1 MDDFYAASDPALPSG
16 SAMNKEHATMRLA
29 SLFAALAL
37 GLAACGPSQETAAPA
52 PQQPVTVP
60 DIYQARVDQGP
71 NGEPIQIPAVR
82 AAYLNDRNQRQ
93 LVPYNGSEAPGT
105 IVVDPYARVLY
116 HVQPGGQAMRYGV
129 AVGRA
134 GKGFE
139 GRATI
144 ARKAAWPSWR
154 PTDNMLKTEPEL
166 YGQFA
171 GGLSGGMHNPLGSRA
186 LYLYQG
192 SVDTYYRI
200 HGTMDPS
207 SIGKATSAGC
217 IRLFNQDIID
227 LFAAV
232 PNGTEVIVRSQADS
246 VRMEGPMTE
255 TPEGYVVPA
264 APTAPVAEMAA
275 APMAAPQAGTAAT
288 QPVMDP
294 YAAMSA
300 MPTSTPIEQYQVSDP
315 FAASDVGFVSPVESA
330 VPSR

>member
-1 MDDFYAASDPALPSG
+1 
-16 SAMNKEHATMRLA
+16 MRLA
-29 SLFAALAL
+29 FLFAALAL

-52 PQQPVTVP
+52 PQGPVEVP
-60 DIYQARVDQGP
+60 EIYKARVDEGP
-71 NGEPIQIPAVR
+71 DGQPIPIQAVR
-82 AAYLNDRNQRQ
+82 PAYLTDRNMRQ

-154 PTDNMLKTEPEL
+154 PTDNMLRSEPEL

-171 GGLSGGMHNPLGSRA
+171 GGLPGGLQNPLGSRA

-192 SVDTYYRI
+192 GTDTYYRI
-200 HGTMDPS
+200 HGTLDPS

-227 LFAAV
+227 LFENV
-232 PNGTEVIVRSQADS
+232 PTGTEVVVRSEALS
-246 VRMEGPMTE
+246 VQMEGPMVE

-264 APTAPVAEMAA
+264 GQVAPTTDGVVTVSGSPVESAVPAQMQT
-275 APMAAPQAGTAAT
+275 QA

-294 YAAMSA
+294 YASMSA
-300 MPTSTPIEQYQVSDP
+300 TQVAAPVAPAVVTDP
-315 FAASDVGFVSPVESA
+315 FATADASFVSPVESA
-330 VPSR
+330 VPMR

>member
-1 MDDFYAASDPALPSG
+1 
-16 SAMNKEHATMRLA
+16 MRLA

-37 GLAACGPSQETAAPA
+37 GLAACGPSQETTTPTA
-52 PQQPVTVP
+52 QQPVEIPEIYKARTDRGP
-60 DIYQARVDQGP
+60 D
-71 NGEPIQIPAVR
+71 GEPIPIAAVR
-82 AAYLNDRNQRQ
+82 AAYLNDRNTRQ
-93 LVPYNGSEAPGT
+93 LVSYNGTEAPGT

-134 GKGFE
+134 GLTFE

-154 PTDNMLKTEPEL
+154 PTDNMLRTEPQL

-171 GGLSGGMHNPLGSRA
+171 GGLPGGMQNPLGSRA

-200 HGTMDPS
+200 HGTLDPS

-217 IRLFNQDIID
+217 IRMFNQDVID
-227 LFAAV
+227 LFEQI
-232 PNGTEVIVRSQADS
+232 PTGTEVIVRSQAES
-246 VRMEGPMTE
+246 VAMEGPMQE

-264 APTAPVAEMAA
+264 AAVQPTADPAVTATAQVAS
-275 APMAAPQAGTAAT
+275 APMQAAT
-288 QPVMDP
+288 VASAPVESAVPTGFTDP
-294 YAAMSA
+294 YAAMTA
-300 MPTSTPIEQYQVSDP
+300 VPAATSVQPSLVSDP
-315 FAASDVGFVSPVESA
+315 FATDAGFVSPVESA

>member
-1 MDDFYAASDPALPSG
+1 
-16 SAMNKEHATMRLA
+16 MRLA
-29 SLFAALAL
+29 SLFTAMAL
-37 GLAACGPSQETAAPA
+37 GLAACTPTPETATPA
-52 PQQPVTVP
+52 SNQPVQIP
-60 DIYQARVDQGP
+60 EMYQARVDTGP
-71 NGEPIQIPAVR
+71 KGEPINIPAVR
-82 AAYLNDRNQRQ
+82 AAYLNDRNTRQ
-93 LVPYNGSEAPGT
+93 MVPYNGPESAGA

-134 GKGFE
+134 GLTFE

-154 PTDNMLKTEPEL
+154 PTDNMLRSEPQL

-171 GGLSGGMHNPLGSRA
+171 GGLPGGTQNPLGSRA

-200 HGTMDPS
+200 HGTLDPS

-217 IRLFNQDIID
+217 IRMFNQDVMD
-227 LFAAV
+227 LFEQI
-232 PNGTEVIVRSQADS
+232 PTGTEVTVRSQAES
-246 VRMEGPMTE
+246 VRLEGPMTE

-264 APTAPVAEMAA
+264 PTVAPVADPAAMAMA
-275 APMAAPQAGTAAT
+275 DPMAAPMTSVQTTTLPAT

-294 YAAMSA
+294 YASMSA
-300 MPTSTPIEQYQVSDP
+300 VPAASPVQPVLVSDP
-315 FAASDVGFVSPVESA
+315 FATAAAPSFVSPVESA
-330 VPSR
+330 VPAR

>member
-1 MDDFYAASDPALPSG
+1 
-16 SAMNKEHATMRLA
+16 MRLA
-29 SLFAALAL
+29 FLFAALAL
-37 GLAACGPSQETAAPA
+37 GLAACGPSQEAAAPA
-52 PQQPVTVP
+52 LEQPVSIP
-60 DIYQARVDQGP
+60 EIYQSRVDTGP
-71 NGEPIQIPAVR
+71 NGDQIQIPAVR
-82 AAYLNDRNQRQ
+82 AAYLIDRNRRQ
-93 LVPYNGSEAPGT
+93 IVPYNGAEAPGT

-171 GGLSGGMHNPLGSRA
+171 DGLSGGMHNPLGSRA

-192 SVDTYYRI
+192 NTDTYYRI

-217 IRLFNQDIID
+217 IRLFNQDVID
-227 LFAAV
+227 LFEAV
-232 PNGTEVIVRSQADS
+232 PTGTEVVVRSEVES
-246 VRMEGPMTE
+246 VRMEGPMME

-264 APTAPVAEMAA
+264 VQAQPVVAPAATPVAGAAVTPAQAPV
-275 APMAAPQAGTAAT
+275 
-288 QPVMDP
+288 DP
-294 YAAMSA
+294 YAAMMAPPVATSMVAPTA
-300 MPTSTPIEQYQVSDP
+300 MPVDQTVVTDP
-315 FAASDVGFVSPVESA
+315 FATTADAGFVSPVESA
-330 VPSR
+330 VPSW

>member
-1 MDDFYAASDPALPSG
+1 
-16 SAMNKEHATMRLA
+16 MRLA
-29 SLFAALAL
+29 FLFAALAL

-52 PQQPVTVP
+52 PQGPVEVP
-60 DIYQARVDQGP
+60 DIYKARVDEGP
-71 NGEPIQIPAVR
+71 NGQPIPIQAVR
-82 AAYLNDRNQRQ
+82 PAYLTDRNTRQ

-154 PTDNMLKTEPEL
+154 PTDNMLQTEPEL

-171 GGLSGGMHNPLGSRA
+171 GGLEGGPQNPLGSRA

-192 SVDTYYRI
+192 GTDTYYRI
-200 HGTMDPS
+200 HGTLDPS

-227 LFAAV
+227 LFENV
-232 PNGTEVIVRSQADS
+232 PTGTEVLVRSEALS
-246 VRMEGPMTE
+246 VQMEGPMVE

-264 APTAPVAEMAA
+264 SQAAPTADVMAVSGSPVESVVHA
-275 APMAAPQAGTAAT
+275 TAQVQT

-300 MPTSTPIEQYQVSDP
+300 SQVAAAPVEPAVVTDP
-315 FAASDVGFVSPVESA
+315 FATADVGWVSPVESA
-330 VPSR
+330 VPAR